1 MVRRKIGLSRNEFR
15 EYYESNHVPLAL
27 RLLPFFS
34 EYKRNYP
41 DQNEKYA
48 PVHVVNA
55 AAEPGFDVITE
66 ICFESRA
73 DYDRMLVALADPEIG
88 RLMAEDEDKF
98 IDRSCISMYLV
109 EECATSREQLH
120 RGSNQHQ

>member
-1 MVRRKIGLSRNEFR
+1 MVRRKIGLSHKEFR
-15 EYYESNHVPLAL
+15 EYYESKHVPLAL

-34 EYKRNYP
+34 EYERNYP

-109 EECATSREQLH
+109 EECTTSRERLG
-120 RGSNQHQ
+120 RGSDRLQ